1 MVGRSSGGV
10 FVFLIMGVVSFPID
24 TTTMT
29 ITESTDEVTT
39 TTTITN
45 TTARLPSAFPF
56 GNAFGVGDFY
66 GGVYCKC
73 KNAFI
78 FECRAGS
85 GGSGQKLGVFSCS
98 SAAHSFICKQKKWID
113 MGRLA
118 GTSNISAITDW
129 SAMCAQFS
137 NITSCVKFDDP
148 CWTGDTDKKCCSNM
162 TCVPTAT
169 GIGDATMTDYG
180 LCKAIPWSLF
190 DSVFRVTG
198 LR

>member
-29 ITESTDEVTT
+29 ITESTAEGTT

-45 TTARLPSAFPF
+45 TTAKLPLALSSE
-56 GNAFGVGDFY
+56 NAFGVGDFY

-73 KNAFI
+73 TSTFL

-85 GGSGQKLGVFSCS
+85 GGSGQKLGTFNCFYTDKS
-98 SAAHSFICKQKKWID
+98 IYCKEKEWID
-113 MGRLA
+113 MGKLA
-118 GTSNISAITDW
+118 GTNNISAITDW

-137 NITSCVKFDDP
+137 NVTTCVKKWGA
-148 CWTGDTDKKCCSNM
+148 CELGGTNKKCCH
-162 TCVPTAT
+162 
-169 GIGDATMTDYG
+169 G
-180 LCKAIPWSLF
+180 LDCSGWGCL
-190 DSVFRVTG
+190 
-198 LR
+198 